1 MAGLWDQRDHPYS
14 VKRLNSDTT
23 IHTKPSLSEESWH
36 SVHSCIMPSVLMFM
50 LSARE
55 AEERNQ
61 RAFQLLLVLEL
72 IY

>member
-1 MAGLWDQRDHPYS
+1 
-14 VKRLNSDTT
+14 
-23 IHTKPSLSEESWH
+23 
-36 SVHSCIMPSVLMFM
+36 MFM